1 MRFDQG
7 VIEGF
12 LTPRDLAAAIG
23 VSESSL
29 KRWADEGF
37 LRASRTAGGH
47 RRIPISEAVR
57 FIRDTHCAVVRPEL
71 LGFGDAR
78 LEAPI
83 EAGSA
88 GQALADAFL
97 RDDQKAARG
106 LLLGEFLSGGS
117 IASILDGSLRVA
129 LEKVGQCW
137 LDGPEGIMIEHRAV
151 DTAVH
156 SLSTMRSTIA
166 KPVADAPCAVGG
178 APSGDPYLL
187 PSLGCAIVL
196 AENGFVDVNLGP
208 GTPLEAMLPA
218 IDRYRPS
225 IVWRAVTDF
234 VPIAS
239 LGRELE
245 TIAARL
251 APWNGVVVVGGRS
264 RPAANEYP
272 TGVRVLGSM
281 SELVALARAVVAGS
295 TAPSGD
301 ASPLPA

>member
-1 MRFDQG
+1 

-57 FIRDTHCAVVRPEL
+57 FIRETHCAVVRPEL

-83 EAGSA
+83 GAGNV
-88 GQALADAFL
+88 GKALADALL

-106 LLLGEFLSGGS
+106 LLLGEFLSGAS
-117 IASILDGSLRVA
+117 IATILDGPLRVA
-129 LEKVGQCW
+129 LERVGECW
-137 LDGPEGIMIEHRAV
+137 LDNPEGIMIEHRAV

-156 SLSTMRSTIA
+156 SLSTMRSTVE
-166 KPVADAPCAVGG
+166 KPVATAPRAVGG
-178 APSGDPYLL
+178 APGGDPYLL

-196 AENGFVDVNLGP
+196 AECGFADVNLGAN
-208 GTPLEAMLPA
+208 TPLEALLPA
-218 IDRYRPS
+218 VDRYQPA
-225 IVWRAVTDF
+225 IVWRAVTE
-234 VPIAS
+234 PIPAVN
-239 LGRELE
+239 LLRDLRE
-245 TIAARL
+245 IAERV
-251 APWNGVVVVGGRS
+251 APWNGTVVVGGRS
-264 RPAANEYP
+264 RPSMPELP
-272 TGVRVLGSM
+272 ERVRVLGSM
-281 SELVALARAVVAGS
+281 AELAQLANS
-295 TAPSGD
+295 I
-301 ASPLPA
+301 SPRPPHRQRGPESPVPA

>member
-1 MRFDQG
+1 

-12 LTPRDLAAAIG
+12 LTPRDLASAIG

-57 FIRDTHCAVVRPEL
+57 FIRETHCAVVRPEL

-83 EAGSA
+83 EAGNT
-88 GQALADAFL
+88 GTALAEAFL

-106 LLLGEFLSGGS
+106 LLLGEFLTGAS
-117 IASILDGSLRVA
+117 IDSILDGPLRVA
-129 LEKVGQCW
+129 LERVGQCW

-166 KPVADAPCAVGG
+166 RPATAAHRAVGG

-196 AENGFVDVNLGP
+196 AECGFADVNLGP
-208 GTPLEAMLPA
+208 GTPTEALLPA
-218 IDRYRPS
+218 IDRYRPA
-225 IVWRAVTDF
+225 IVWRAVTCAAPTADL
-234 VPIAS
+234 VRD
-239 LGRELE
+239 LRE
-245 TIAARL
+245 IAARV
-251 APWNGVVVVGGRS
+251 APWQGMVVVGGRS
-264 RPAANEYP
+264 RPATSELP
-272 TGVRVLGSM
+272 EGVRVLGSM
-281 SELVALARAVVAGS
+281 ADLAALARSIAPAPAAVEPPV
-295 TAPSGD
+295 
-301 ASPLPA
+301 PA